1 MNLTY
6 FVPNQNENSRA
17 FAYRL
22 LRNNIMTLKLVP
34 GTVIKEGELS
44 RQLNMSRTPIHEAIT
59 ALKDEWLVEVVP
71 QSGTKVTL
79 IDKSLLKEG
88 YNARL
93 LFESSLLSDCAGK
106 LGRTQA
112 SALQDC
118 LSRQEAASEKL
129 ATQPDIFI
137 QLDDEM
143 HRMMYAFSGRARTWQ
158 AIRGLVSHY
167 DRARYLDAMSGKT
180 DTEKVLREHREFY
193 NYMLMGMS
201 DGTDAMQKMREH
213 LTSFRGDYWDNLGE
227 YSQYFT
233 L

>member
-79 IDKSLLKEG
+79 IDKSLL
-88 YNARL
+88 
-93 LFESSLLSDCAGK
+93 
-106 LGRTQA
+106 
-112 SALQDC
+112 
-118 LSRQEAASEKL
+118 
-129 ATQPDIFI
+129 
-137 QLDDEM
+137 
-143 HRMMYAFSGRARTWQ
+143 
-158 AIRGLVSHY
+158 
-167 DRARYLDAMSGKT
+167 
-180 DTEKVLREHREFY
+180 
-193 NYMLMGMS
+193 
-201 DGTDAMQKMREH
+201 
-213 LTSFRGDYWDNLGE
+213 
-227 YSQYFT
+227 
-233 L
+233 